1 MDMTC
6 ELCKAAGG
14 TLLWQD
20 PRCRIVEVETPDY
33 PGFCRVIWNNHV
45 REMTDLDS
53 TDRAHFMGIV
63 FAVEQVLREVL
74 RPEKINLAS
83 LGNQVA
89 HLHWHVIPRFRDDPH
104 FPQPV
109 WGERQRAA
117 NSSPDAPVWTSMLRG
132 AIKNIN
138 KNS

>member
-1 MDMTC
+1 MTC
-6 ELCKAAGG
+6 ELCETTGG
-14 TLLWQD
+14 ILLWQD
-20 PRCRIVEVETPDY
+20 PRCRIVEVDTTDY
-33 PGFCRVIWNNHV
+33 PGFCRVIWNDHV

-53 TDRAHFMGIV
+53 ADRTYFMQII
-63 FAVEQVLREVL
+63 FAVEQALREVL

-117 NSSPDAPVWTSMLRG
+117 NSNPERPAWSAALR
-132 AIKNIN
+132 ATIKNIN
-138 KNS
+138 KNN